1 MRDSINRLKSKIIER
16 KRQELN
22 KRKRSVTNQIH
33 GLVKE
38 IDKEI
43 LGKIF
48 LLVPSERTLV
58 ICIIQG

>member
-1 MRDSINRLKSKIIER
+1 MRDSINRLKNKIIER